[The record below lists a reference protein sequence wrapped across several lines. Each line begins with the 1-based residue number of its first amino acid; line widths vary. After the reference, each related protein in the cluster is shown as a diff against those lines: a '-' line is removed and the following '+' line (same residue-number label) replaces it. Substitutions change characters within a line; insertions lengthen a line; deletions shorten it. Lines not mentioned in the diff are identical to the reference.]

1 MSERTY
7 KLQKGDQVVMHT
19 CMEHDHPD
27 NFGKIWT
34 CRSDEFQ
41 HKGHDYGSIFLEGFS
56 GSFSTE
62 FLQKVDVSALV
73 DSLQQQTEEYGITI
87 ERQGQEMIRLQGL
100 VNKHLQEVGHLR
112 EQLAERD
119 RTIALLTEEQKPKK
133 WEVVNTV
140 YFNDGSNQIYGYKV
154 KNEDNTMRRIISSK
168 TANELTLK
176 GELIFSPRQELSLV
190 SVDRDYIEK
199 ALGE

>member
-34 CRSDEFQ
+34 CRTDEFQ

-73 DSLQQQTEEYGITI
+73 DSLQQQVA
-87 ERQGQEMIRLQGL
+87 QLQEMDELHTSGA
-100 VNKHLQEVGHLR
+100 K
-112 EQLAERD
+112 QLAQDLHILRVERD
-119 RTIALLTEEQKPKK
+119 KFRKALSDVHNAARWGDL
-133 WEVVNTV
+133 
-140 YFNDGSNQIYGYKV
+140 D
-154 KNEDNTMRRIISSK
+154 RIEGIID
-168 TANELTLK
+168 T
-176 GELIFSPRQELSLV
+176 
-190 SVDRDYIEK
+190 

>member
-7 KLQKGDQVVMHT
+7 KLQKGDLVVMHT

-73 DSLQQQTEEYGITI
+73 DSLQQQVNGLNEESLANFQTAA
-87 ERQGQEMIRLQGL
+87 ERG
-100 VNKHLQEVGHLR
+100 K
-112 EQLAERD
+112 QLAERD
-119 RTIALLTEEQKPKK
+119 RTIDLLTKQITDEVGISAKAIAERDMFKTSFEHWNK
-133 WEVVNTV
+133 EAHRVVNE
-140 YFNDGSNQIYGYKV
+140 N
-154 KNEDNTMRRIISSK
+154 SK
-168 TANELTLK
+168 L
-176 GELIFSPRQELSLV
+176 R
-190 SVDRDYIEK
+190 K
-199 ALGE
+199 ALERYHKR

>member
-73 DSLQQQTEEYGITI
+73 DSLQQQVNGLNEESLANFQTAA
-87 ERQGQEMIRLQGL
+87 ERG
-100 VNKHLQEVGHLR
+100 K
-112 EQLAERD
+112 QLAERD
-119 RTIALLTEEQKPKK
+119 QTIALLTAEMKGLEKFPRETSGTGYHVLDFDYLHMIKL
-133 WEVVNTV
+133 EID
-140 YFNDGSNQIYGYKV
+140 ND
-154 KNEDNTMRRIISSK
+154 
-168 TANELTLK
+168 
-176 GELIFSPRQELSLV
+176 
-190 SVDRDYIEK
+190 DRDFSTLDTDDIEDVLLAVEKLREEERMK
-199 ALGE
+199 ALGRE